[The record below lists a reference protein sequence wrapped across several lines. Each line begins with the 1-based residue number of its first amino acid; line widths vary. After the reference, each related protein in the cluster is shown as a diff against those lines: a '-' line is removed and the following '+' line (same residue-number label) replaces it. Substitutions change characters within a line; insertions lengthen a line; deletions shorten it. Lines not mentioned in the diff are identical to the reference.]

1 MTEQSDTTIYHP
13 FVSLYL
19 GGKTVILN
27 EVSYEFGPF
36 IDFLKMKFYL
46 KISTGL
52 IITALIVYWN
62 PQPAA
67 SAAET
72 NQSGTLAG
80 ITLSSK
86 EITNGSLL
94 LLQIETR
101 KLGPPVSNI
110 RLTFQKREY
119 PVYLHPVDPADN
131 HFGLI
136 AIPFRT
142 APGPAKLVL
151 SWTNAAG
158 DHSRTIP
165 FRIVA
170 GKYKTDELKVDSSR
184 VNPNKKNIERAQKE
198 ARKIKRIYADGS
210 IDRLWEGD
218 FQLPMTS
225 DITSPF
231 GNKRVFNGQ
240 LKSFHNGVDFRARS
254 ATPAFAANSGVVKLA
269 ESLFYSGNAVV
280 IDHGTGIFTIYA
292 HLSRIDVAA
301 GRHIEKGQR
310 LGLTGATGRV
320 SGPHLHWGV
329 KVRGVAVNPLQLI
342 EVMSSLLPARG

>member
-1 MTEQSDTTIYHP
+1 MT
-13 FVSLYL
+13 F
-19 GGKTVILN
+19 
-27 EVSYEFGPF
+27 
-36 IDFLKMKFYL
+36 FLKT
-46 KISTGL
+46 STGL
-52 IITALIVYWN
+52 FIAALSFFYGL
-62 PQPAA
+62 PAPA
-67 SAAET
+67 SAAQT
-72 NQSGTLAG
+72 GQPGPIAG
-80 ITLSSK
+80 ITLSS
-86 EITNGSLL
+86 EQVTNGSLL

-101 KLGPPVSNI
+101 KLSTPVRDM
-110 RLTFQKREY
+110 RLTFQQHEY
-119 PVYLHPVDPADN
+119 PVYPHPVTPTDN

-170 GKYKTDELKVDSSR
+170 GKYKTDELKVASSR
-184 VNPNKKNIERAQKE
+184 VNPNKKNVERAQKE
-198 ARKIKRIYADGS
+198 ALKIKRVYDEGS
-210 IDRLWEGD
+210 ITRLWDGD

-254 ATPAFAANSGVVKLA
+254 ATPVFAANSGVVKLA
-269 ESLFYSGNAVV
+269 ENLFYSGNAVV

-292 HLSRIDVAA
+292 HLSRIDVTA

-329 KVRGVAVNPLQLI
+329 KVRGVAVNPMQLI
-342 EVMSSLLPARG
+342 EVMSSLLPAHG

>member
-1 MTEQSDTTIYHP
+1 MK
-13 FVSLYL
+13 F
-19 GGKTVILN
+19 
-27 EVSYEFGPF
+27 
-36 IDFLKMKFYL
+36 FLKT
-46 KISTGL
+46 STGL
-52 IITALIVYWN
+52 IITALLIFWN
-62 PQPAA
+62 LQPSVHAT
-67 SAAET
+67 EPG
-72 NQSGTLAG
+72 QSDPLSG
-80 ITLSSK
+80 ITLSSQ
-86 EITNGSLL
+86 EVTNGSPL

-101 KLGPPVSNI
+101 KLHPPVRNL
-110 RLTFQKREY
+110 RLTFQQREY
-119 PVYLHPVDPADN
+119 PVYPHPVTPAEN

-136 AIPFRT
+136 PIPFRT
-142 APGPAKLVL
+142 APGPANLVL
-151 SWTNAAG
+151 AWTNVTG
-158 DHSRTIP
+158 DHSRRIP

-198 ARKIKRIYADGS
+198 ARKIKRVYAEGS
-210 IDRLWEGD
+210 IDRLWEGN

-240 LKSFHNGVDFRARS
+240 LKSFHNGVDFRART
-254 ATPAFAANSGVVKLA
+254 ATPVFAANSGIVKLA
-269 ESLFYSGNAVV
+269 ENLFYSGNAVV

-301 GRHIEKGQR
+301 GRHIKKGQR

-329 KVRGVAVNPLQLI
+329 KVKGIAVNPLQLI
-342 EVMSSLLPARG
+342 EVMSSVLR

>member
-1 MTEQSDTTIYHP
+1 MNFFRP
-13 FVSLYL
+13 
-19 GGKTVILN
+19 G
-27 EVSYEFGPF
+27 
-36 IDFLKMKFYL
+36 
-46 KISTGL
+46 TGL
-52 IITALIVYWN
+52 IITALVIFCGL
-62 PQPAA
+62 PTPAG
-67 SAAET
+67 SA
-72 NQSGTLAG
+72 QSGSIAG
-80 ITLSSK
+80 ITLSSQ
-86 EITNGSLL
+86 EVTNGSLL
-94 LLQIETR
+94 LLQIDTR
-101 KLGPPVSNI
+101 KLGPPVRDMRI
-110 RLTFQKREY
+110 TFQQSVY
-119 PVYLHPVDPADN
+119 PVYAHPVTPLDVR
-131 HFGLI
+131 FGLI

-142 APGPAKLVL
+142 APGPAKLML

-198 ARKIKRIYADGS
+198 ARKIKRVYAEGS
-210 IDRLWEGD
+210 IARLWDGE

-254 ATPAFAANSGVVKLA
+254 ATPVYAANSGVVKMA
-269 ESLFYSGNAVV
+269 ENLFYSGNAVV

-292 HLSRIDVAA
+292 HLSRIDVTA
-301 GRHIEKGQR
+301 GQLVEKGQR

-329 KVRGVAVNPLQLI
+329 KVKGVAVNPMQLI
-342 EVMSSLLPARG
+342 QLMSSLLPAHR

>member
-1 MTEQSDTTIYHP
+1 MKFFLKTCTGLVIAALVLFWGLPTPASETQTGQSDP
-13 FVSLYL
+13 V
-19 GGKTVILN
+19 
-27 EVSYEFGPF
+27 
-36 IDFLKMKFYL
+36 
-46 KISTGL
+46 
-52 IITALIVYWN
+52 
-62 PQPAA
+62 
-67 SAAET
+67 
-72 NQSGTLAG
+72 AG
-80 ITLSSK
+80 ITLSS
-86 EITNGSLL
+86 EEVTNGSLL

-101 KLGPPVSNI
+101 RLGAPVRDI
-110 RLTFQKREY
+110 RITFQRSVY
-119 PVYLHPVDPADN
+119 PVYPHPVTPTDK

-142 APGPAKLVL
+142 APGPAKLTL

-165 FRIVA
+165 FIIAA

-210 IDRLWEGD
+210 IDRLWKGD

-240 LKSFHNGVDFRARS
+240 LKSYHNGVDFRAR
-254 ATPAFAANSGVVKLA
+254 TPKPVFASNSGVVKLA

-292 HLSRIDVAA
+292 HLSRIDVTA
-301 GRHIEKGQR
+301 GRYVEKGQR

-329 KVRGVAVNPLQLI
+329 KVKGLAVNPLQLI
-342 EVMSSLLPARG
+342 QLMSSLLPEHG

>member
-1 MTEQSDTTIYHP
+1 MT
-13 FVSLYL
+13 F
-19 GGKTVILN
+19 
-27 EVSYEFGPF
+27 
-36 IDFLKMKFYL
+36 FLKT
-46 KISTGL
+46 STGL
-52 IITALIVYWN
+52 VIAALSFFCGL
-62 PQPAA
+62 PAPA
-67 SAAET
+67 SAAQIGE
-72 NQSGTLAG
+72 SGLIAG
-80 ITLSSK
+80 ITLSS
-86 EITNGSLL
+86 EQVTNGSLL

-101 KLGPPVSNI
+101 KLSPPVRDL
-110 RLTFQKREY
+110 RLTFQQHEY
-119 PVYLHPVDPADN
+119 PVYPHPVTPTDS

-142 APGPAKLVL
+142 APGPAKLML

-184 VNPNKKNIERAQKE
+184 VNPNKKNVERAQKE
-198 ARKIKRIYADGS
+198 ALKIKRVYDEGS
-210 IDRLWEGD
+210 ITRLWDGD

-254 ATPAFAANSGVVKLA
+254 ATPVFAANSGVVKLA
-269 ESLFYSGNAVV
+269 ENLFYSGNAVV

-292 HLSRIDVAA
+292 HLSRIDVTA
-301 GRHIEKGQR
+301 GRHIRKGQR

-329 KVRGVAVNPLQLI
+329 KVRGVAVNPMQLI
-342 EVMSSLLPARG
+342 EVMSSLLPAHG

>member
-13 FVSLYL
+13 FVSFCL

-254 ATPAFAANSGVVKLA
+254 ATPVFAANSGVVKLA
-269 ESLFYSGNAVV
+269 ENLFYSGNVVV

>member
-1 MTEQSDTTIYHP
+1 MNFFRT
-13 FVSLYL
+13 
-19 GGKTVILN
+19 G
-27 EVSYEFGPF
+27 
-36 IDFLKMKFYL
+36 
-46 KISTGL
+46 TGL
-52 IITALIVYWN
+52 IITALVIFCGL
-62 PQPAA
+62 PTPAG
-67 SAAET
+67 SA
-72 NQSGTLAG
+72 QSGSIAG
-80 ITLSSK
+80 IALSSR
-86 EITNGSLL
+86 EVTNGSLL
-94 LLQIETR
+94 LMQIDTR
-101 KLGPPVSNI
+101 KLGPPVRDMRI
-110 RLTFQKREY
+110 TFQQSVY
-119 PVYLHPVDPADN
+119 PVYAHPVNPADTL
-131 HFGLI
+131 FGLI

-142 APGPAKLVL
+142 APGPAKLLL

-198 ARKIKRIYADGS
+198 ARKIKRVYAEGS
-210 IDRLWEGD
+210 IARLWDGE

-240 LKSFHNGVDFRARS
+240 LKSFHNGIDFRARS
-254 ATPAFAANSGVVKLA
+254 ATPVYAANSGVVKMA
-269 ESLFYSGNAVV
+269 ENLFYSGNAVV

-292 HLSRIDVAA
+292 HLSRIDVTA
-301 GRHIEKGQR
+301 GQLVEKGQR

-329 KVRGVAVNPLQLI
+329 KVKGIAVNPMQLI
-342 EVMSSLLPARG
+342 QLMSSLLLAHS

>member
-13 FVSLYL
+13 FVSWCL

-119 PVYLHPVDPADN
+119 PVYLH
-131 HFGLI
+131 
-136 AIPFRT
+136 
-142 APGPAKLVL
+142 
-151 SWTNAAG
+151 
-158 DHSRTIP
+158 
-165 FRIVA
+165 
-170 GKYKTDELKVDSSR
+170 
-184 VNPNKKNIERAQKE
+184 
-198 ARKIKRIYADGS
+198 
-210 IDRLWEGD
+210 
-218 FQLPMTS
+218 
-225 DITSPF
+225 
-231 GNKRVFNGQ
+231 
-240 LKSFHNGVDFRARS
+240 
-254 ATPAFAANSGVVKLA
+254 
-269 ESLFYSGNAVV
+269 
-280 IDHGTGIFTIYA
+280 
-292 HLSRIDVAA
+292 
-301 GRHIEKGQR
+301 
-310 LGLTGATGRV
+310 
-320 SGPHLHWGV
+320 
-329 KVRGVAVNPLQLI
+329 
-342 EVMSSLLPARG
+342 

>member
-1 MTEQSDTTIYHP
+1 MK
-13 FVSLYL
+13 F
-19 GGKTVILN
+19 
-27 EVSYEFGPF
+27 
-36 IDFLKMKFYL
+36 FLKT
-46 KISTGL
+46 STSL
-52 IITALIVYWN
+52 VVTALVVFWGL
-62 PQPAA
+62 PTPV
-67 SAAET
+67 SAA
-72 NQSGTLAG
+72 QSGQSGPVAG
-80 ITLSSK
+80 ITLSAQ
-86 EITNGSLL
+86 EVTNGSLL

-101 KLGPPVSNI
+101 KLSPPVGNM
-110 RLTFQKREY
+110 RLTYQQHDN
-119 PVYLHPVDPADN
+119 PVYPHPVTPTDN

-158 DHSRTIP
+158 NHSRTIP

-198 ARKIKRIYADGS
+198 ARKIKRIYAEGS
-210 IDRLWEGD
+210 ITRFWDGD

-231 GNKRVFNGQ
+231 GNKRVFNGK
-240 LKSFHNGVDFRARS
+240 LKSYHNGIDFRARS
-254 ATPAFAANSGVVKLA
+254 AIPVFAANSGVIKLA
-269 ESLFYSGNAVV
+269 ENLFYSGNAVV

-301 GRHIEKGQR
+301 GQHIEKGQR

-329 KVRGVAVNPLQLI
+329 KVKGVAVNPMQLL
-342 EVMSSLLPARG
+342 EVMSSLLR

>member
-1 MTEQSDTTIYHP
+1 MNVFRP
-13 FVSLYL
+13 
-19 GGKTVILN
+19 G
-27 EVSYEFGPF
+27 
-36 IDFLKMKFYL
+36 
-46 KISTGL
+46 TGL
-52 IITALIVYWN
+52 IITALVIFCGL
-62 PQPAA
+62 PTPAG
-67 SAAET
+67 SA
-72 NQSGTLAG
+72 QSGSIAG
-80 ITLSSK
+80 ITLSSQ
-86 EITNGSLL
+86 EVTNGSLL
-94 LLQIETR
+94 LLQIDTR
-101 KLGPPVSNI
+101 KLGPPVRDMRI
-110 RLTFQKREY
+110 TFQQSVY
-119 PVYLHPVDPADN
+119 PVYAHPVTPLDVR
-131 HFGLI
+131 FGLI

-142 APGPAKLVL
+142 APGPAKLML

-198 ARKIKRIYADGS
+198 ARKIKRVYAEGS
-210 IDRLWEGD
+210 IDRLWEGN

-254 ATPAFAANSGVVKLA
+254 ATPVYAANSGVVKMA
-269 ESLFYSGNAVV
+269 ENLFYSGNAVV

-292 HLSRIDVAA
+292 HLSRIDVTA
-301 GRHIEKGQR
+301 GQLVEKGQR

-329 KVRGVAVNPLQLI
+329 KVKGVAVNPMQLI
-342 EVMSSLLPARG
+342 QLMSSLLPAHR

>member
-1 MTEQSDTTIYHP
+1 M
-13 FVSLYL
+13 
-19 GGKTVILN
+19 
-27 EVSYEFGPF
+27 
-36 IDFLKMKFYL
+36 
-46 KISTGL
+46 GL
-52 IITALIVYWN
+52 IITLLLLFCDFPTPIISAQTG
-62 PQPAA
+62 QPDPI
-67 SAAET
+67 
-72 NQSGTLAG
+72 AG
-80 ITLSSK
+80 ITLSSQ
-86 EITNGSLL
+86 EITNGSPL

-101 KLGPPVSNI
+101 KLDPPVRDI
-110 RLTFQKREY
+110 RITFQKSVY
-119 PVYLHPVDPADN
+119 PVYAHPASPADK

-136 AIPFRT
+136 AIPFR
-142 APGPAKLVL
+142 APPGPAKLVL

-165 FRIVA
+165 FRVVA

-184 VNPNKKNIERAQKE
+184 VNPNKKNNERAQKE
-198 ARKIKRIYADGS
+198 ARKIKRIYAEGS
-210 IDRLWEGD
+210 ITRLWDGD

-240 LKSFHNGVDFRARS
+240 LKSFHNGVDFRART
-254 ATPAFAANSGVVKLA
+254 ATPVFAANSGIVKLA
-269 ESLFYSGNAVV
+269 ENLFYSGNAVV

-301 GRHIEKGQR
+301 GQHIEKGQP

-329 KVRGVAVNPLQLI
+329 KVKGIAVNPLQLI
-342 EVMSSLLPARG
+342 EVMSSVLR

>member
-1 MTEQSDTTIYHP
+1 
-13 FVSLYL
+13 
-19 GGKTVILN
+19 
-27 EVSYEFGPF
+27 
-36 IDFLKMKFYL
+36 MKFFL
-46 KISTGL
+46 ETSTSL
-52 IITALIVYWN
+52 VITALVVFCGL
-62 PQPAA
+62 PTPV
-67 SAAET
+67 SAA
-72 NQSGTLAG
+72 QSGQSGPVAG
-80 ITLSSK
+80 ITLSAQ
-86 EITNGSLL
+86 EVANGSLL

-101 KLGPPVSNI
+101 KLSPPVGNM
-110 RLTFQKREY
+110 RLTYQQHEY
-119 PVYLHPVDPADN
+119 PVYPHPVTPTDN

-158 DHSRTIP
+158 NHSRTIP

-240 LKSFHNGVDFRARS
+240 LKSYHNGVDFRARS
-254 ATPAFAANSGVVKLA
+254 AFPVFAANSGVVKLA
-269 ESLFYSGNAVV
+269 ENLFYSGNAVV

-301 GRHIEKGQR
+301 GQHIEKGQR

-320 SGPHLHWGV
+320 SGPHLHWGA
-329 KVRGVAVNPLQLI
+329 KIKGVAVNPMQLI
-342 EVMSSLLPARG
+342 EVMSSMLR

>member
-13 FVSLYL
+13 FVSWCL

-27 EVSYEFGPF
+27 EVSHEFGPF
-36 IDFLKMKFYL
+36 IDFLKMKFHL

-52 IITALIVYWN
+52 IITALIIYWN

-86 EITNGSLL
+86 EVTNGSLL

-110 RLTFQKREY
+110 RLTFQQREY
-119 PVYLHPVDPADN
+119 PVYPHPVTPADN

-151 SWTNAAG
+151 SWTNATG
-158 DHSRTIP
+158 DHSQIIP

-254 ATPAFAANSGVVKLA
+254 ATPVFAANSGVVKLA

-342 EVMSSLLPARG
+342 EVMSSLLR

>member
-1 MTEQSDTTIYHP
+1 MK
-13 FVSLYL
+13 F
-19 GGKTVILN
+19 
-27 EVSYEFGPF
+27 
-36 IDFLKMKFYL
+36 FLKTG
-46 KISTGL
+46 TGL
-52 IITALIVYWN
+52 IITALLIFWN
-62 PQPAA
+62 LHTSV
-67 SAAET
+67 SATEPG
-72 NQSGTLAG
+72 QSGLIAG
-80 ITLSSK
+80 ITLSS
-86 EITNGSLL
+86 EQVTNGSLL
-94 LLQIETR
+94 LLKIETR
-101 KLGPPVSNI
+101 KLSPPVSNI
-110 RLTFQKREY
+110 RLTFQQRQY
-119 PVYLHPVDPADN
+119 PVYPHPVTPADN

-184 VNPNKKNIERAQKE
+184 VNPNKKNVERAQKE
-198 ARKIKRIYADGS
+198 ALKIKRVYDEGS
-210 IDRLWEGD
+210 ITRLWDGD

-240 LKSFHNGVDFRARS
+240 LKSFHNGIDFRARS
-254 ATPAFAANSGVVKLA
+254 ATPVFAANSGVVKLA
-269 ESLFYSGNAVV
+269 ENLFYSGNAVV

-292 HLSRIDVAA
+292 HLSRIAVAA
-301 GRHIEKGQR
+301 GQHIEIGQH

-329 KVRGVAVNPLQLI
+329 KVNGVPVNPMQLI
-342 EVMSSLLPARG
+342 EVMSSLLPAHG

>member
-1 MTEQSDTTIYHP
+1 MT
-13 FVSLYL
+13 F
-19 GGKTVILN
+19 
-27 EVSYEFGPF
+27 
-36 IDFLKMKFYL
+36 FLKT
-46 KISTGL
+46 STGL
-52 IITALIVYWN
+52 VIAALSLFCGL
-62 PQPAA
+62 PAPA
-67 SAAET
+67 SAAQT
-72 NQSGTLAG
+72 GQPGLIAG
-80 ITLSSK
+80 ITLSS
-86 EITNGSLL
+86 EQVTNGSLL

-101 KLGPPVSNI
+101 KLSPPVRDM
-110 RLTFQKREY
+110 RLTFQQHEY
-119 PVYLHPVDPADN
+119 PVYPHPVTPTDD

-170 GKYKTDELKVDSSR
+170 GKYRTDELKVDSSR
-184 VNPNKKNIERAQKE
+184 VNPNKKDIERARKE
-198 ARKIKRIYADGS
+198 ARKIKRVYAEGN
-210 IDRLWEGD
+210 IDRLWEGN

-254 ATPAFAANSGVVKLA
+254 ATPVFAANSGVVKLA
-269 ESLFYSGNAVV
+269 ENLFYSGNAVV

-329 KVRGVAVNPLQLI
+329 KVRGVAVNPMQLI
-342 EVMSSLLPARG
+342 EVMSSLLPAHG

>member
-1 MTEQSDTTIYHP
+1 MNIKSDVIRDFHHRRCGLEAAPAITGCPRDTPGQSAD
-13 FVSLYL
+13 
-19 GGKTVILN
+19 
-27 EVSYEFGPF
+27 SYRMIF
-36 IDFLKMKFYL
+36 FLKT
-46 KISTGL
+46 STGL
-52 IITALIVYWN
+52 VIAALSLFCGL
-62 PQPAA
+62 PAPA
-67 SAAET
+67 SAAQT
-72 NQSGTLAG
+72 GQSGLIAG
-80 ITLSSK
+80 ITLSS
-86 EITNGSLL
+86 EQVTNGSLL
-94 LLQIETR
+94 LLQIDTR
-101 KLGPPVSNI
+101 KLSPPVRDM
-110 RLTFQKREY
+110 RLTFQQHEY
-119 PVYLHPVDPADN
+119 PVYPHPVTSTDS

-170 GKYKTDELKVDSSR
+170 GKYKTDELKVESSR
-184 VNPNKKNIERAQKE
+184 VNPNKKNVERAQKE
-198 ARKIKRIYADGS
+198 ALKIKRVYDEGS
-210 IDRLWEGD
+210 ITRLWDGD

-254 ATPAFAANSGVVKLA
+254 ATPVFAANSGVVKLA
-269 ESLFYSGNAVV
+269 ENLFYSGNAVV

-329 KVRGVAVNPLQLI
+329 KLI
-342 EVMSSLLPARG
+342 EVMSSLLPAHG

>member
-1 MTEQSDTTIYHP
+1 MNFFRT
-13 FVSLYL
+13 
-19 GGKTVILN
+19 G
-27 EVSYEFGPF
+27 
-36 IDFLKMKFYL
+36 M
-46 KISTGL
+46 GL
-52 IITALIVYWN
+52 IITALVIFCGL
-62 PQPAA
+62 PTPAG
-67 SAAET
+67 SA
-72 NQSGTLAG
+72 QSGSIAG
-80 ITLSSK
+80 ITLSSR
-86 EITNGSLL
+86 EVTNGSLL
-94 LLQIETR
+94 LLQIHSR
-101 KLGPPVSNI
+101 KLGPPVRDMRI
-110 RLTFQKREY
+110 TFQQSVY
-119 PVYLHPVDPADN
+119 PVYAHPVNPADTL
-131 HFGLI
+131 FGLI

-142 APGPAKLVL
+142 APGPAKLLL

-198 ARKIKRIYADGS
+198 ARKIKRVYAEGS
-210 IDRLWEGD
+210 IARLWDGE

-254 ATPAFAANSGVVKLA
+254 ATPVYAANSGVVKLA
-269 ESLFYSGNAVV
+269 ENLFYSGNAVV

-292 HLSRIDVAA
+292 HLSRIDVTA
-301 GRHIEKGQR
+301 GQLVEKGQR

-329 KVRGVAVNPLQLI
+329 KVKGVAVNPMQLI
-342 EVMSSLLPARG
+342 QLMSSLLPAHR